1 MEINSANLK
10 FEAVSAASNEG
21 LLQSAVKP
29 ADPKGSIGAPT
40 AIFINERRCSAV
52 GFEIFGMF
60 FFMDWY
66 RLQKK
71 GAKLILDW

>member
-29 ADPKGSIGAPT
+29 ADPRGRMGAPK
-40 AIFINERRCSAV
+40 AIFINERRWSAV
-52 GFEIFGMF
+52 GFGIFGKF
-60 FFMDWY
+60 FLYGFVQ
-66 RLQKK
+66 QKK
-71 GAKLILDW
+71 GMKLIHS